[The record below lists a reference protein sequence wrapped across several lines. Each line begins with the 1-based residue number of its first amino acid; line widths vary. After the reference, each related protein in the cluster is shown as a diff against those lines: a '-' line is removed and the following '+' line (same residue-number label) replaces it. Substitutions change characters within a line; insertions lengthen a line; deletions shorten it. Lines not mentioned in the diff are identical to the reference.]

1 MNINQKLAL
10 YYASRWSA
18 LCKALDSNE
27 LYSYEY
33 NPLLLNTDNS
43 DDFESADIKVMLF
56 GQDMSAGD
64 WYMYDRVNLLDEKGK
79 LSPKIKTF
87 NNKTG
92 ACNVDGKR
100 QTRGMGGGMNLFI
113 DRLNDKFKDKKVRYV
128 WNDIVK
134 IGRNVEGNQ
143 KKVILEDI
151 ENQYFDVV
159 KDEINIIQPQVI
171 VFFTGPTI
179 FWESRLQKK
188 LGISKDK
195 YNAIPNWNNIRQVA
209 LLDFDNEQFPSVQYA
224 FRTYHPCARAS
235 KKARYD
241 AIIENIKL

>member
-1 MNINQKLAL
+1 MKINQKLAL
-10 YYASRWSA
+10 YYASRWSN

-33 NPLLLNTDNS
+33 NPLLLNIDNS
-43 DDFESADIKVMLF
+43 DDFENAEIKVMLF

-64 WYMYDRVNLLDEKGK
+64 WYMYDREKLLDEKGK
-79 LSPKIKTF
+79 LSPEIKTF

-113 DRLNDKFKDKKVRYV
+113 DRLNDKFKDKQVRYV
-128 WNDIVK
+128 WNDIAK
-134 IGRNVEGNQ
+134 IGRNIEGNE

-159 KDEINIIQPQVI
+159 KDEINIIQPHVI
-171 VFFTGPTI
+171 VFFTGPTE
-179 FWESRLQKK
+179 FWESKLQKK
-188 LGISKDK
+188 LGISKVN
-195 YNAIPNWNNIRQVA
+195 YNGIPNWNNIRQVA
-209 LLDFDNEQFPSVQYA
+209 LLDLDKEQFPSVQYA

-235 KKARYD
+235 KKARYN